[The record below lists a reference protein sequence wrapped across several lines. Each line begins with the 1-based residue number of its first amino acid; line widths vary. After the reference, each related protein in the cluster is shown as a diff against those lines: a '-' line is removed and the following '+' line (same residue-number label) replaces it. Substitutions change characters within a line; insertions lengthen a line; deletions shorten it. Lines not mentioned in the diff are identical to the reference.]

1 MRTWHRVICFF
12 IVLVSFSGCSAKYA
26 GPFPD
31 EQGVTFTA
39 GAPGAEQ
46 ATGGQTKKYP
56 GAATALVDGAIA
68 AGVTGDVPAD
78 RTRAVEA
85 VAVALEIGF
94 PEEEIVKLTR
104 DAMEK
109 KIPLSW
115 FARAMEAM
123 ANLKGGG
130 MPSDLVVRTARQL
143 IVFRYSEKG
152 IARVEWEL
160 FYWRKKQYSWVDAFY
175 QFHSGRR
182 PGMDGMDDGF
192 LH

>member
-1 MRTWHRVICFF
+1 MRTGHSIICLF
-12 IVLVSFSGCSAKYA
+12 ILFVSFLGCNARHSR
-26 GPFPD
+26 PVLD
-31 EQGVTFTA
+31 EQGVASTA
-39 GAPGAEQ
+39 GAPSAEQ

-56 GAATALVDGAIA
+56 EAAAALVDGAIA

-94 PEEEIVKLTR
+94 AEEEIVKLTR
-104 DAMEK
+104 DAKEK

-115 FARAMEAM
+115 FARTMEAM

-143 IVFRYSEKG
+143 IVFRYSEQG
-152 IARVEWEL
+152 IARVEREL
-160 FYWRKKQYSWVDAFY
+160 FYWREKQYSWVDAFY
-175 QFHSGRR
+175 RFHSGLR

>member
-1 MRTWHRVICFF
+1 MRTWHSIICLF
-12 IVLVSFSGCSAKYA
+12 ILFVSFSGCSAKYA

-31 EQGVTFTA
+31 EQGVTFMA
-39 GAPGAEQ
+39 GAPSAEQ
-46 ATGGQTKKYP
+46 ATGDQMKKYP
-56 GAATALVDGAIA
+56 EAAAALVDGAIA
-68 AGVTGDVPAD
+68 AGVTGAVPAD
-78 RTRAVEA
+78 RTRAVKA
-85 VAVALEIGF
+85 VAVVFEIGF

-109 KIPLSW
+109 KIPLSS
-115 FARAMEAM
+115 FARTMEAM

-175 QFHSGRR
+175 RFHSGRR

>member
-1 MRTWHRVICFF
+1 MCFF
-12 IVLVSFSGCSAKYA
+12 ILLLSFSGCSAKYA
-26 GPFPD
+26 GPFPE
-31 EQGVTFTA
+31 EQ
-39 GAPGAEQ
+39 
-46 ATGGQTKKYP
+46 
-56 GAATALVDGAIA
+56 
-68 AGVTGDVPAD
+68 GVTGDVPAD

-115 FARAMEAM
+115 FARTMEAA

-152 IARVEWEL
+152 IARVEGEL

-182 PGMDGMDDGF
+182 PGMDDGF